1 MVVKEQRKGGSK
13 KPEVKSS
20 NEDVLYH
27 TYPSS
32 GTKKK

>member
-1 MVVKEQRKGGSK
+1 MVVKDQRKGGSK
-13 KPEVKSS
+13 KPVVKSS
-20 NEDVLYH
+20 DDALYH

>member
-1 MVVKEQRKGGSK
+1 MVVKDQRKGGSK
-13 KPEVKSS
+13 KPVVKSS
-20 NEDVLYH
+20 DDDALYH